1 MTTEMTMPRRGAGPG
16 GLRLRTAIAAAFV
29 LARCKPGRLRRV
41 LTWCR
46 GGARP
51 ASYGEALEVYEAVV
65 ATSRRC
71 AGRYG
76 CLPRSIAVAL
86 ACRMSGVWP
95 DWCAGVRT
103 APPFAPHAWVEAG
116 GRTVGEQAE
125 RADLRPLLVVTTVR
139 EGMAG
144 ERGDG
149 DDDGSGGE
157 AGADGPGWADGLGG
171 ADGRGSAGGGSSA
184 DGGARRAGRAA

>member
-29 LARCKPGRLRRV
+29 LARFKPGRLRRV
-41 LTWCR
+41 LTR
-46 GGARP
+46 ISRGARP
-51 ASYGEALEVYEAVV
+51 ASYDTTLEVYEAVV

-76 CLPRSIAVAL
+76 CLPRSVAIAL

-103 APPFAPHAWVEAG
+103 APPFSPHAWVLAE

-125 RADLRPLLVVTTVR
+125 AADLRPLMVVTVR
-139 EGMAG
+139 EGGPG
-144 ERGDG
+144 EHGG
-149 DDDGSGGE
+149 DDDGGS
-157 AGADGPGWADGLGG
+157 
-171 ADGRGSAGGGSSA
+171 GRGGGQPA
-184 DGGARRAGRAA
+184 